1 MILEE
6 SIQPFTA
13 KYDVSCEFPI
23 SSWSLSTSV
32 TFLRCLYQIFI
43 FTNMT
48 KHCSLLLESLQTLLT
63 SHILP
68 CVHAY
73 SVTSVVSD
81 SLQPY
86 GLQPTKFLSPW
97 DFPGK
102 TTGVSCCALL
112 QGIFQT
118 QGLNCIF
125 YIAGGFF
132 ITEPPSKPIFYHTHT
147 AVTAAVYTELWEQEY
162 WSKSHNDLGWPWPA
176 KA

>member
-1 MILEE
+1 M
-6 SIQPFTA
+6 
-13 KYDVSCEFPI
+13 
-23 SSWSLSTSV
+23 
-32 TFLRCLYQIFI
+32 

-68 CVHAY
+68 CLHAC

-86 GLQPTKFLSPW
+86 GLQPTRLLCPW

-102 TTGVSCCALL
+102 TAGVSGCALL
-112 QGIFQT
+112 QGVFQT
-118 QGLNCIF
+118 QGLNCISC
-125 YIAGGFF
+125 IAGGFF
-132 ITEPPSKPIFYHTHT
+132 TTKPPSKPIFYHTHIAIT
-147 AVTAAVYTELWEQEY
+147 VAVYTELWEQEY
-162 WSKSHNDLGWPWPA
+162 WSESHNDLGWPWPA

>member
-1 MILEE
+1 
-6 SIQPFTA
+6 
-13 KYDVSCEFPI
+13 
-23 SSWSLSTSV
+23 
-32 TFLRCLYQIFI
+32 
-43 FTNMT
+43 MT

-68 CVHAY
+68 CVHAC

-86 GLQPTKFLSPW
+86 ALQPTKLLFPW

-125 YIAGGFF
+125 CIAGGFF
-132 ITEPPSKPIFYHTHT
+132 ITELPSKPIFYHIHT
-147 AVTAAVYTELWEQEY
+147 AGTAAVYTELWEQEY

-176 KA
+176 KAWVGLGFPAKDWGQVAVVKAPDPSH